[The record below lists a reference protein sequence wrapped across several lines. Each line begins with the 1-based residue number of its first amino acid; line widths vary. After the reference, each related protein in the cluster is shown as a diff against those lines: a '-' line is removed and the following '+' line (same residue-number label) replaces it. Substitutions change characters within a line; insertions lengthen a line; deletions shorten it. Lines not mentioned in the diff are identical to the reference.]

1 MAAEARE
8 GIGDDVGW
16 LLWPSPDDSE
26 AIGHGFD
33 GRSMSWW
40 MFLLWVVREK
50 VRYLV
55 RTLTKKWRSAQ
66 LTFFNRSLSDLDV
79 SFVIKNQY
87 LIYRAWSELSK
98 TVLTLI

>member
-1 MAAEARE
+1 MAL
-8 GIGDDVGW
+8 V
-16 LLWPSPDDSE
+16 
-26 AIGHGFD
+26 AIGHGFGGHRTWFRWSID
-33 GRSMSWW
+33 GWW

-66 LTFFNRSLSDLDV
+66 LTFFNRSLSDLDA
-79 SFVIKNQY
+79 SFVNKYKY
-87 LIYRAWSELSK
+87 LICRAWSALSK